1 MGFVLLTLSSLL
13 VTGSRSLSLPSQTAN
28 AGSEVVLLCSLA
40 SQEGGDCHWVKDG
53 WVLELAGRY
62 RSSHCDLIISPVLPL
77 DQGQYQ
83 CQVGGS
89 RPLKSPPVVL
99 SVNTEPSHPEIQQ
112 GDKRMVEAGET
123 LELSCQAGG
132 AKPPADIEWWN
143 VETGQRIQAE
153 VNQHVE
159 RTGGEGGTFQTTS
172 ILNLAPAQYTEVFCT
187 AHSQAFPTNLKS
199 LPVEI
204 SVRGKPRM
212 ESLEL
217 SQGESVKLL
226 CQNDAVESSGKWKW
240 FINEN
245 QISGE
250 ESNLLEITKFAK
262 IYDNT
267 VIKCARENADG
278 EDEILRR
285 VRLIYNPHKLLSV
298 PAPVSART
306 SPVKT
311 NKKETFLCVSTIEE
325 ATEPKYVWI
334 KGNHGKHQQ
343 SQYNFVSKDKNYKC
357 KVVRNGAKNMLDISR
372 ELNVMNRKLKKLS
385 RHLEE
390 MYS

>member
-89 RPLKSPPVVL
+89 RPLKSPP
-99 SVNTEPSHPEIQQ
+99 
-112 GDKRMVEAGET
+112 
-123 LELSCQAGG
+123 
-132 AKPPADIEWWN
+132 ADIEWWN

-159 RTGGEGGTFQTTS
+159 RTGGEGGTFKTTS
-172 ILNLAPAQYTEVFCT
+172 ILNLSPAQYTEVFCT

-199 LPVEI
+199 LPVKI

-217 SQGESVKLL
+217 SQGESVKLS
-226 CQNDAVESSGKWKW
+226 CQSNAAEQSVKLKW

-245 QISGE
+245 QIPGE
-250 ESNLLEITKFAK
+250 DSDLLEITKFSQS
-262 IYDNT
+262 YDKT
-267 VIKCARENADG
+267 VIKCARENAEG
-278 EDEILRR
+278 EDEILRQL
-285 VRLIYNPHKLLSV
+285 RLIYNPGKLLPV
-298 PAPVSART
+298 PAPA
-306 SPVKT
+306 PAIAL
-311 NKKETFLCVSTIEE
+311 KKKQTFLCVSTSEE
-325 ATEPKYVWI
+325 ATEPKHVWI
-334 KGNHGKHQQ
+334 EGKHGKHQH
-343 SQYNFVSKDKNYKC
+343 SQYNFLSKDKTYKC
-357 KVVRNGAKNMLDISR
+357 KEVRNGAKNMLDISR
-372 ELNVMNRKLKKLS
+372 ELNVMNRKLKKFS